1 MIREPDGVVTED
13 ELNSEL
19 KTGDVVMEK
28 VMDDLG
34 VFVDTHTLR
43 FERRL
48 PGSVEGA
55 WAYLVEPE
63 RLAVWLARGEIE
75 PRVGGQTVIHHE
87 ENTPGAPPALGV
99 VTVWDPPRRLA
110 YTWSLE
116 STNSEVSFELS
127 PVAGGV
133 MLVLTHKRV
142 PFGHE
147 VGLGGGWHA
156 CLDAL
161 ALALDGG
168 EPAAVKAA
176 WNGKPG
182 LDEAYGELHRQ
193 ARAKK
198 PGVYM
203 KDLFQ
208 ATPFHAHLGLEMTE
222 ITADKVTVR
231 VRKTSDLTLVGG
243 TLHGGALAAMVDSL
257 GAFHAGMAAQR
268 RLNEAGGKSD
278 NRAFSPRTLGLSVD
292 YLRPLKGDV
301 FTATTTVLHVGA
313 NVIRLRGEV
322 TDGEGAMVAAAS
334 LSFSY

>member
-1 MIREPDGVVTED
+1 
-13 ELNSEL
+13 
-19 KTGDVVMEK
+19 MEK
-28 VMDDLG
+28 VMEDLG

-48 PGSVEGA
+48 PGAIERA
-55 WAYLVEPE
+55 WACLVEPE
-63 RLAVWLARGEIE
+63 RLAAWFSRGEIE
-75 PRVGGQTVIHHE
+75 PGVGGQVVIHFE
-87 ENTPGAPPALGV
+87 ESHPNAPPARGV

-110 YTWSLE
+110 YTWTE
-116 STNSEVSFELS
+116 NSTESEVSFELS

-133 MLVLTHKRV
+133 QLVLIHRAL
-142 PFGHE
+142 PFGE
-147 VGLGGGWHA
+147 EIAFGGGWHA
-156 CLDAL
+156 ILDAL
-161 ALALDGG
+161 AQAVADG

-176 WNGKPG
+176 GKGSPG
-182 LDEAYGELHRQ
+182 LDEVYAEAHRQ

-208 ATPFHAHLGLEMTE
+208 ATPFHAYLGLEMTE

-231 VRKTSDLTLVGG
+231 VRKTGDLTLVSG
-243 TLHGGALAAMVDSL
+243 TLHGGVLAAMVDSL

-268 RLNEAGGKSD
+268 RLNDAGDNSD
-278 NRAFSPRTLGLSVD
+278 NRPFSLRTLGLSVD
-292 YLRPLKGDV
+292 YLRPLTGDV
-301 FTATTTVLHVGA
+301 FTAATTVLHVGA

-334 LSFSY
+334 VSFSY